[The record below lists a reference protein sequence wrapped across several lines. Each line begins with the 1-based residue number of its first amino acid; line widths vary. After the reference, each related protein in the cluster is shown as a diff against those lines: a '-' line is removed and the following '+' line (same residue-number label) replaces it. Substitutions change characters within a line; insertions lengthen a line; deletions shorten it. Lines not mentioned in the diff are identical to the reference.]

1 MVNQKLLDRIRAL
14 KKLTPSESKIADFI
28 SQRYPEIVFDNVT
41 SLSKKTGV
49 SKATVV
55 RFFAH
60 LGFERYSLFNDYLRS
75 EIGEDRDSPIE
86 RYAMIKRQPMGEKQD
101 VLTQNFSNIIRHLQ
115 RTYENIDRE
124 DFVKVARMIANF
136 KGNLYIIGQRACYA
150 IAHLFYVRLKR
161 VRPNTYLLD
170 VQSSILPDLLID
182 VTSKDLLFAIDH
194 PQYCKATLKVVEVF
208 AERKAKVVIITD
220 SQFSPF
226 SRFADIQMVVP
237 SDNLS
242 VFHSCCGEMALIE
255 SLLAAA
261 FSYGGD
267 RPYNRLKKADK
278 LLRSFEVYC
287 PAKDLHW
294 GKGKRRP

>member
-1 MVNQKLLDRIRAL
+1 MANQNLLDRISTL

-28 SQRYPEIVFDNVT
+28 SNHYPEIAFDNVT
-41 SLSKKTGV
+41 SISKKTGV

-55 RFFAH
+55 RFFSH
-60 LGFERYSLFNDYLRS
+60 LGFKKYSMFHNYLRD
-75 EIGEDRDSPIE
+75 EIGEDRESPIE
-86 RYAMIKRQPMGEKQD
+86 RYTMIKRQSMGEKQD

-124 DFVKVARMIANF
+124 AFVKVAQMIANF

-161 VRPNTYLLD
+161 LRPKTYLLD

-182 VTSKDLLFAIDH
+182 VTSRDLLFAIDH
-194 PQYCKATLKVVEVF
+194 PQYCKATFMVVELF
-208 AERKAKVVIITD
+208 SQRKAKVVTITD

-226 SRFADIQMVVP
+226 SHFADIQMVVP

-242 VFHSCCGEMALIE
+242 VYHSCCGEMALVE

-267 RPYNRLKKADK
+267 RPYNRLKKAEK
-278 LLRSFEVYC
+278 LLRDFEVYY
-287 PAKDLHW
+287 PARTLHW
-294 GKGKRRP
+294 EKNKRRP